1 MMEKIVVLSHEAG
14 LSATNIVDRIKTL
27 TGIKF
32 TTTTDKEN
40 NTVVKYGCTPDDT
53 KVCLCVG
60 DGAPWRLKYGS
71 LELCLTVS
79 SVKYDKRIFKPGEL
93 VVELTC
99 HSNEDSQIINK
110 GIVSA
115 LKAALYDSVT
125 QNRSIIYFFGYTGED
140 SGTDIEGLIEVCS
153 KYYVHDFTVTSN
165 SNPTKVVLNCY
176 SLDNLL
182 TLDKYSKVYCGDTFN
197 GKLFNG
203 MENHPQGLTLD
214 YNVKNLVNTT
224 KYNEESGE
232 ISEIR
237 FPFLVQYNESFYDFL
252 RRIAVRCG
260 EYLYHDEGKLTLGIN
275 EGAEE
280 ARSLDTKKIVVRYPN
295 VALSNTYGIKVNL
308 VPSSSLISE
317 YASKSSRQSYN
328 MEYTN
333 DDFQRVVGVE
343 DNDAIY
349 NKMYAWEK
357 FTYGSLGAALTKATS
372 AETAASAIMTGF
384 LSAISDAGI
393 NRLYLKGDFEDEAEK
408 YADSVGLLP
417 TGGLMNSDYYTI
429 EKNEEKAQKNTVELD
444 YSSAIPKLYLGNAI
458 DLGDGLA
465 AFYTVTHV
473 YGEIAPD
480 NVRCNKVEVVPSTV
494 LVKTHKTKIQQDG
507 KEVEVLETSPIPVP
521 IPPHY
526 DIPRIRKAEAQEAVV
541 KDVKDPY
548 LLGRVR
554 VKFLWQADPDNE
566 GIITIFEGTDTNK
579 IKTNFSPWLRVTVPY
594 VGGNQGGMNM
604 MPELN
609 DHLMVNFVGGNVD
622 MPYIEGFM
630 ATRTTMPSSGSGLVK
645 NKLDP
650 SFQRKVIAS
659 AKGHSIT
666 FTDITDKSSLLN
678 MICPPAAAIA
688 NMVQGIGKLWCGKTD
703 SLAIDENWAP
713 FTGGITLRDPNGVYE
728 LDLSAKT
735 RSISVK
741 SPFGNVN
748 ISAFTGI
755 TIDAPNGDINIRG
768 KNVNIEAGNNLTLTS
783 GTNIRNKDFSYKGLG
798 LSALAAGITGGVS
811 IIETAIGAAA
821 PWTKEIAK
829 LADVSFLRST
839 WEIIVRPV
847 EGSLKLQSKR
857 NTIIT
862 AGNSK
867 VAVPKNTISD
877 AVVLNHGKFVN
888 LNEEIDF
895 VRIFRDVQNKHD
907 VIFDRYLANLCV
919 LRRIINNII
928 TNLKYNK
935 LVYLGGFKEGY
946 KLNDSDKNCFVAI
959 FNKIK
964 NNEKLSEWSKVC
976 GFTKEFCETK
986 PELKVKMEKHNKCIQ
1001 FFNEAIKIYKTIL
1014 DTKDTYVKSMK
1025 DLIKST
1031 NEANE
1036 SISTSFLG
1044 SLWDD
1049 KKMFGIDY
1057 ESNDYL
1063 ILRYINNHGII
1074 LEKIKTKRKL
1084 LYNLIESGFKGK
1096 FVSEFEG
1103 HSFVYNPERG
1113 NGWDEYVSNLKFAP
1127 QKMVKPNPFGAMVDN
1142 LTLGL
1147 TNFSQSE
1154 SFGDALLKG
1163 NYGKLINYH
1172 GIAGPRSIWGT
1183 AQKGQ
1188 ILVSNNPASTMLL
1201 SDDSDSW
1208 VKSPNPDIS
1217 AIQAAL
1223 GYTPSQQPPQQP
1235 PQQVINPPVE
1245 NGII

>member
-14 LSATNIVDRIKTL
+14 LSANDIVARIKTL

-140 SGTDIEGLIEVCS
+140 SGTDIEALIEVCS

-317 YASKSSRQSYN
+317 YASKSNPQSYN

-554 VKFLWQADPDNE
+554 VKFLWQAEPDKE

-579 IKTNFSPWLRVTVPY
+579 TKTNFSPWLRVTVPY

-735 RSISVK
+735 RSINVK
-741 SPFGNVN
+741 STFGNVN

-798 LSALAAGITGGVS
+798 ISALAAGLTGAVS
-811 IIETAIGAAA
+811 IGETALGAAA
-821 PWTKEIAK
+821 PWTKEFAK
-829 LADVSFLRST
+829 LADVSFLRCS
-839 WEIIVRPV
+839 WEVIVRPV

-862 AGNSK
+862 AADSK
-867 VAVPKNTISD
+867 VAVPKNTISE
-877 AVVLNHGKFVN
+877 AVVLNHGKFVK
-888 LNEEIDF
+888 LNEELHFVNLLKNVAAKHNSKFDNYIGNMRKLHNYIYITSTRLNDIWHSFHFDF
-895 VRIFRDVQNKHD
+895 
-907 VIFDRYLANLCV
+907 
-919 LRRIINNII
+919 INSMHTHNYAQCY
-928 TNLKYNK
+928 KEVYNK
-935 LVYLGGFKEGY
+935 VKSGKNLPKWEEVSREREQGNQVSKDKYIEATERIKEAILLFNDIKESY
-946 KLNDSDKNCFVAI
+946 KKEYVKVIKKEINDS
-959 FNKIK
+959 
-964 NNEKLSEWSKVC
+964 NN
-976 GFTKEFCETK
+976 
-986 PELKVKMEKHNKCIQ
+986 
-1001 FFNEAIKIYKTIL
+1001 
-1014 DTKDTYVKSMK
+1014 
-1025 DLIKST
+1025 
-1031 NEANE
+1031 ANV
-1036 SISTSFLG
+1036 SISTGFVND
-1044 SLWDD
+1044 LWSSTNLFGFDIMADD
-1049 KKMFGIDY
+1049 AAEKLQTLNSDGEAYNKKK
-1057 ESNDYL
+1057 SA
-1063 ILRYINNHGII
+1063 RH
-1074 LEKIKTKRKL
+1074 KL
-1084 LYNLIESGFKGK
+1084 LYNFVTNSLKDY
-1096 FVSEFEG
+1096 FVSNDNNNHVIYDEG
-1103 HSFVYNPERG
+1103 NEATWEQWVNS
-1113 NGWDEYVSNLKFAP
+1113 LQIAP
-1127 QKMVKPNPFGAMVDN
+1127 QVQKKPSPFWKIADN
-1142 LTLGL
+1142 ITCGI
-1147 TNFSQSE
+1147 TNFAQYG
-1154 SFGDALLKG
+1154 FGLDALKNGSYGQLV
-1163 NYGKLINYH
+1163 NYSGT
-1172 GIAGPRSIWGT
+1172 AGPRSIWNT
-1183 AQKGQ
+1183 AQSGQ
-1188 ILVSNNPASTMLL
+1188 ILISNSPANTVLL
-1201 SDDSDSW
+1201 NNSSDGWTIYERGQLATDNICLLNN
-1208 VKSPNPDIS
+1208 VIIS
-1217 AIQAAL
+1217 L
-1223 GYTPSQQPPQQP
+1223 RSL
-1235 PQQVINPPVE
+1235 
-1245 NGII
+1245 

>member
-40 NTVVKYGCTPDDT
+40 NTVVKYGCTPDDK

-214 YNVKNLVNTT
+214 YNVKNVVNTT
-224 KYNEESGE
+224 KYNEESGK

-260 EYLYHDEGKLTLGIN
+260 EYLYHDEGKSTLGIN

-317 YASKSSRQSYN
+317 YASKSNPQSYN

-333 DDFQRVVGVE
+333 DDFQRVVGAE

-480 NVRCNKVEVVPSTV
+480 NVRCNKVEVVPCTV

-554 VKFLWQADPDNE
+554 VKFLLQADSDKE

-735 RSISVK
+735 RSINVK

-755 TIDAPNGDINIRG
+755 TIDAPNGDVKIRG
-768 KNVNIEAGNNLTLTS
+768 KNVSIEAGNNLTLTS
-783 GTNIRNKDFSYKGLG
+783 GTNVRKAKADLKSVGTSVGIAAIT
-798 LSALAAGITGGVS
+798 SAVS
-811 IIETAIGAAA
+811 VGETALGAYA
-821 PWTKEIAK
+821 PWTKEFAK
-829 LADVSFLRST
+829 LADVSFLRCS
-839 WEIIVRPV
+839 WEVIVRPV

-862 AGNSK
+862 AGDSK
-867 VAVPKNTISD
+867 VAVPKNTISE
-877 AVVLNHGKFVN
+877 AVVLNHGKFVK
-888 LNEEIDF
+888 LNEKLDF
-895 VRIFRDVQNKHD
+895 VK
-907 VIFDRYLANLCV
+907 
-919 LRRIINNII
+919 II
-928 TNLKYNK
+928 TSVRTQHSLSFTEYKNNLSDLNGKIVRIVSDLLQNIEHYNDNFITSYK
-935 LVYLGGFKEGY
+935 LVETEVVRY
-946 KLNDSDKNCFVAI
+946 VAI

-964 NNEKLSEWSKVC
+964 NSEKLLEWDKVSILNSDNDN
-976 GFTKEFCETK
+976 FLKTARLRHERVITFFKEAREIY
-986 PELKVKMEKHNKCIQ
+986 NK
-1001 FFNEAIKIYKTIL
+1001 IL
-1014 DTKDTYVKSMK
+1014 DTRDTYVKSIK
-1025 DLIKST
+1025 KIIKS
-1031 NEANE
+1031 NNE
-1036 SISTSFLG
+1036 SNENINTSFLG

-1049 KKMFGIDY
+1049 KKMFDIDY
-1057 ESNDYL
+1057 EISNCRY
-1063 ILRYINNHGII
+1063 LRYIDRNVFFV
-1074 LEKIKTKRKL
+1074 LKKDMSERKL
-1084 LYNLIESGFKGK
+1084 LYNLIKSGF
-1096 FVSEFEG
+1096 EG
-1103 HSFVYNPERG
+1103 RFISVEERNGINVPIEYNTQ
-1113 NGWDEYVSNLKFAP
+1113 NGTGWYNYVSHLRFSPKP
-1127 QKMVKPNPFGAMVDN
+1127 EPNPFGAMVDN
-1142 LTLGL
+1142 LTLGM
-1147 TNFSQSE
+1147 TNCSQ
-1154 SFGDALLKG
+1154 FGFGIDALLNG
-1163 NYGKLINYH
+1163 NYGKLFNYH

-1201 SDDSDSW
+1201 SDTSDSW

-1223 GYTPSQQPPQQP
+1223 GYVPAQEQPQQGVN
-1235 PQQVINPPVE
+1235 QAVGN
-1245 NGII
+1245 